1 MSPPTSR
8 ALRVGTLAAELLR
21 PWRWPLFGALA
32 CVVAAAGLD
41 LVPPLIMGKLVDEH
55 LNAGIA
61 EGLLGLA
68 IAYLGALVAVQALR
82 MVITILTA
90 TVAQGAL
97 RVLRVRLYDHLL
109 RLPIAYH
116 DTTPLGDTIS
126 RCTSDMETINSLF
139 SLGIVNLLSQMVS
152 LVAVVI
158 AMIALSPALS
168 LVMVIL
174 LPIVF
179 VITRAFQVRMRGAE
193 RQVRRGVG
201 LINARLQEIL
211 TGVEVVHALNRS
223 ARLLMAFRRTLLE
236 ALRATN
242 LSVWYGSLYS
252 PVMDVLAACAIAALF
267 VLGGLPR
274 DTGGWLRLGLSAGTL
289 TSFVLLVNRFFDP
302 IIALGEDWGT
312 AQAALAGL
320 ERVFQVLGIPA
331 EERPATGDTIGSHEA
346 GDGSLVEIR
355 NLWFGYH
362 EGDPVLQDVSLRV
375 ARGKHLAIVGRTGAG
390 KSSLF
395 QLLGGLYRPWSGSIR
410 IAGQD
415 PFALSSESRRQILG
429 PVPQSAQLF
438 SGSVRDNLT
447 MDDGDSDRPSAG
459 ESHGAG
465 RGPGSLTDE
474 DLLCALVLAGAV
486 AFVRSLP
493 QGLDTLLS
501 DQGGGGGVQLSGG
514 QRQLLALARALAA
527 NPLVLLLDE
536 ATASVDS
543 ATEATFRQAV
553 RTHVQERGGAVITIA
568 HRLATA
574 LEADEIVVL
583 RDGRVVEQGSPQE
596 LLASGGLLASLWELE
611 RSGWS

>member
-1 MSPPTSR
+1 LT
-8 ALRVGTLAAELLR
+8 
-21 PWRWPLFGALA
+21 GALV

-61 EGLLGLA
+61 QGLLGLA
-68 IAYLGALVAVQALR
+68 IAYLTALVGVQILR

-139 SLGIVNLLSQMVS
+139 SLGIVNLLSQVVA
-152 LVAVVI
+152 LVTVLI

-174 LPIVF
+174 LPIVY
-179 VITRAFQVRMRGAE
+179 VITRAFQGRMRDAE

-211 TGVEVVHALNRS
+211 AGVEVIRALNRS
-223 ARLLMAFRRTLLE
+223 ARFLLAFRRTLLD

-252 PVMDVLAACAIAALF
+252 PVMDVIAACAVAALF

-274 DTGGWLRLGLSAGTL
+274 DTGGWLGVALSAGTL

-320 ERVFQVLGIPA
+320 ERVFQVLTIPA
-331 EERPATGDTIGSHEA
+331 EGRPATSETPDQPGTAAE
-346 GDGSLVEIR
+346 SLVEIHD
-355 NLWFGYH
+355 LWFGYH
-362 EGDPVLQDVSLRV
+362 QGDPVLRDVSLNVGEGRHV
-375 ARGKHLAIVGRTGAG
+375 AIVGRTGAG

-395 QLLGGLYRPWSGSIR
+395 QLLGGLYCPWSGSIR
-410 IAGQD
+410 LAGQD
-415 PFALSSESRRQILG
+415 PCALASESRRRILG
-429 PVPQSAQLF
+429 AVPQTAQLF
-438 SGSVRDNLT
+438 SGTVRDNLT
-447 MDDGDSDRPSAG
+447 LDDGDVSRGTSMRESDVDWAAG
-459 ESHGAG
+459 NHGLAD
-465 RGPGSLTDE
+465 DE
-474 DLLCALVLAGAV
+474 LMRALELAGA
-486 AFVRSLP
+486 ADFVRALP

-514 QRQLLALARALAA
+514 QRQLLALARALAG

-553 RTHVQERGGAVITIA
+553 RTHVQARGGAVLTIA

-574 LEADEIVVL
+574 LEADEVVVL
-583 RDGRVVEQGSPQE
+583 SEGRIVEQGTPE
-596 LLASGGLLASLWELE
+596 ALLAAGGLLASLWELE